1 VVPDPPELPP
11 LALVVGGGSGIGA
24 ACAQR
29 FGRDGYRVLVADLD
43 AAAAANVAGRCPQGR
58 GVHVDVTQA
67 DSVDR
72 MMTAV
77 ADWGGR
83 LAAAVNCAAIRDTG
97 GPVADHDPD
106 SWRRTLAVNL
116 DGVFL
121 CTRAQLR
128 AMRGCGGG
136 AIVAVSS
143 VLGLRGHPD
152 VPAYVTAKHGLIGLY
167 RSAAIAYAA
176 DGIRLNVIC
185 PGYVHTPLLDARLD
199 DRRAADLTAQH
210 PIGRLGEP
218 EEIAASVAW
227 LASTE
232 ASFVTGSVY
241 TVDGGFTAL
250 GRRFSTRMVQRRAA
264 AARDGCRRPSRP
276 TSGRALTGAE
286 RPDDGPDAPLPRRA
300 LYRAGGLAG
309 PQTCAAHRGR
319 PSASPCRPGQ
329 A

>member
-1 VVPDPPELPP
+1 MVPDLPEPP

-43 AAAAANVAGRCPQGR
+43 PAAAAKTASRCPDGR
-58 GVHVDVTQA
+58 AVHVDVTQA
-67 DSVDR
+67 DSIDR
-72 MMTAV
+72 MMTEV

-97 GPVADHDPD
+97 GRVADHDPD

-121 CTRAQLR
+121 CTRAQIR
-128 AMRGCGGG
+128 AMRGRGGG
-136 AIVAVSS
+136 AIIAISS

-167 RSAAIAYAA
+167 RSAAIAYAP

-185 PGYVHTPLLDARLD
+185 PGYVHTPLLDGRLD
-199 DRRAADLTAQH
+199 EQRFAELTARH

-218 EEIAASVAW
+218 GEIAASVAW
-227 LASTE
+227 LAGPE

-241 TVDGGFTAL
+241 TVDGGFTA
-250 GRRFSTRMVQRRAA
+250 
-264 AARDGCRRPSRP
+264 
-276 TSGRALTGAE
+276 
-286 RPDDGPDAPLPRRA
+286 
-300 LYRAGGLAG
+300 
-309 PQTCAAHRGR
+309 
-319 PSASPCRPGQ
+319 
-329 A
+329 

>member
-1 VVPDPPELPP
+1 MNPDFSEP

-43 AAAAANVAGRCPQGR
+43 AAAAAAVAGRCTFGR
-58 GVHVDVTQA
+58 AVRVDVTQA
-67 DSVDR
+67 DSVDA
-72 MMTAV
+72 MMTAA

-83 LAAAVNCAAIRDTG
+83 LAAAVNCAAIRDAG
-97 GPVADHDPD
+97 GRVADQELD

-121 CTRAQLR
+121 CTRAQIR
-128 AMRGCGGG
+128 AMRGHGGG
-136 AIVAVSS
+136 AIVAISS

-167 RSAAIAYAA
+167 RSAAIAYAP

-199 DRRAADLTAQH
+199 EQRAASLIAAH

-218 EEIAASVAW
+218 SEIAASVAW
-227 LASTE
+227 LAGPE

-241 TVDGGFTAL
+241 TADGGFTA
-250 GRRFSTRMVQRRAA
+250 
-264 AARDGCRRPSRP
+264 
-276 TSGRALTGAE
+276 
-286 RPDDGPDAPLPRRA
+286 
-300 LYRAGGLAG
+300 
-309 PQTCAAHRGR
+309 
-319 PSASPCRPGQ
+319 
-329 A
+329 

>member
-1 VVPDPPELPP
+1 V
-11 LALVVGGGSGIGA
+11 ALVVGGGSGIGP

-29 FGRDGYRVLVADLD
+29 LGRDGYRMLVADLNT
-43 AAAAANVAGRCPQGR
+43 AAAAQVASRCSQGR
-58 GVHVDVTQA
+58 AVHVDVTQA

-97 GPVADHDPD
+97 GPVADHHPD
-106 SWRRTLAVNL
+106 AWRRTLSVNL

-121 CTRAQLR
+121 CTRAQIR
-128 AMRGCGGG
+128 AMRGRGG
-136 AIVAVSS
+136 AIIAVSS

-167 RSAAIAYAA
+167 RSAAIAYAP

-199 DRRAADLTAQH
+199 EQRAAELTARH

-218 EEIAASVAW
+218 SEIAASVAW
-227 LASTE
+227 LASPE

-241 TVDGGFTAL
+241 TVDGGFTA
-250 GRRFSTRMVQRRAA
+250 
-264 AARDGCRRPSRP
+264 
-276 TSGRALTGAE
+276 
-286 RPDDGPDAPLPRRA
+286 
-300 LYRAGGLAG
+300 
-309 PQTCAAHRGR
+309 
-319 PSASPCRPGQ
+319 
-329 A
+329 

>member
-1 VVPDPPELPP
+1 MNPDFSEP

-24 ACAQR
+24 ACALR

-43 AAAAANVAGRCPQGR
+43 AAAAAAVAGRCTFGR
-58 GVHVDVTQA
+58 AVRVDVTQA
-67 DSVDR
+67 DSVDA
-72 MMTAV
+72 MMTAA

-83 LAAAVNCAAIRDTG
+83 LAAAVNCAAIRDAG
-97 GPVADHDPD
+97 GRVADQELD

-121 CTRAQLR
+121 CTRAQIR
-128 AMRGCGGG
+128 AMRGHGG
-136 AIVAVSS
+136 AIVAISS

-167 RSAAIAYAA
+167 RSAAIAYAP

-199 DRRAADLTAQH
+199 EQRAASLIAAH

-218 EEIAASVAW
+218 SEIAASVAW
-227 LASTE
+227 LAGPE

-241 TVDGGFTAL
+241 TADGGFTA
-250 GRRFSTRMVQRRAA
+250 
-264 AARDGCRRPSRP
+264 
-276 TSGRALTGAE
+276 
-286 RPDDGPDAPLPRRA
+286 
-300 LYRAGGLAG
+300 
-309 PQTCAAHRGR
+309 
-319 PSASPCRPGQ
+319 
-329 A
+329 